1 LTGTAM
7 NTHTNPTIAL
17 EITKWRG
24 SGGDSNLVLIHC
36 EDVGESDTSQ
46 AKGLGTVY
54 MKV

>member
-1 LTGTAM
+1 M
-7 NTHTNPTIAL
+7 NSHINPTIAL

-36 EDVGESDTSQ
+36 EDVGEFQ

-54 MKV
+54 MKA